1 MDIRELKPLLRTLVG
16 ELEEAVPYATAFAAT
31 SYGRSAT
38 VDTRNRRVSFARPVA
53 GVVFSAFTGKHFIEQ
68 ATNDFSE
75 EALRLAV
82 KELLGHCQ
90 AAGIDKNSE
99 MVIAPGEELDK
110 EYFVEVQKDPTTL
123 SLEDM
128 LDKGADTRERISKLS
143 PRFTTCGVTYGYTT
157 RCELFVN
164 RTKSLYQ
171 ELPRWDSIWFGMLA
185 DKGASIMAHGGDSR
199 PGGYELMT
207 FDENIAA
214 RKIANYEKLLGAP
227 RIPNPGM
234 HDCIFSPG
242 VAGLT
247 AHEAFGHGTEVDMYL
262 KERGKGHQFRNKR
275 VAAKGVDMLDSPAR
289 PGLPGSYF
297 FDHEGNLA
305 AETKIIDD
313 GILVR
318 GLTDVNSAIRLNYE
332 VTPNSRRQDYSHKAY
347 ARMTNTFFGPGENTL
362 EEMLETIKHGY
373 LVGLPSN
380 GMEDPKGWGIQC
392 EASLA
397 REIIDGELTDNF
409 FTPVCITGYVPE
421 LLESITMVGK
431 DLQFFTLGAC
441 GKGKMKE
448 FVRVSYGG
456 PFLRLKARIA

>member
-1 MDIRELKPLLRTLVG
+1 MDIRELKPLLKTLVE
-16 ELEEAVPYATAFAAT
+16 ELEEVVPYATAFAAT

-38 VDTRNRRVSFARPVA
+38 VDTRNRRVAFERPVA
-53 GVVFSAFTGKHFIEQ
+53 GVVLAAFTGEHFIET
-68 ATNDFSE
+68 ATNDF
-75 EALRLAV
+75 
-82 KELLGHCQ
+82 
-90 AAGIDKNSE
+90 
-99 MVIAPGEELDK
+99 GEESLRAAAAELISHCNNTGVVKDSKYVIPAGEQLEK
-110 EYFVEVQKDPTTL
+110 EFFVDVEKDPTEL

-128 LDKGADTRERISKLS
+128 LDEAANTKERIANLS
-143 PRFTTCGVTYGYTT
+143 SHFTTCGVRYGYVT
-157 RCELFVN
+157 RCELFIN
-164 RTKSLYQ
+164 RAKCLYQ
-171 ELPRWDSIWFGMLA
+171 ELPRWDSMWFGMLN
-185 DKGASIMAHGGDSR
+185 DKGSSIMAHGGDSR

-207 FDENIAA
+207 FDEAIAG

-242 VAGLT
+242 VTGLT

-262 KERGKGHQFRNKR
+262 KDRGRGHQFRNKR

-289 PGLPGSYF
+289 PGLPGSFF

-305 AETKIIDD
+305 TETKIIDD

-318 GLTDVNSAIRLNYE
+318 GLTDVNSAVRLGYE
-332 VTPNSRRQDYSHKAY
+332 ITPNSRRQDYSHKVY
-347 ARMTNTFFGPGENTL
+347 ARMTNTFFGPGNDTFED
-362 EEMLETIKHGY
+362 MLASIEHGY

-397 REIIDGELTDNF
+397 REIKDGKLTDNF
-409 FTPVCITGYVPE
+409 FTPVVITGYVPE
-421 LLESITMVGK
+421 LLESISMVGK
-431 DLQFFTLGAC
+431 DMQFFTLGAC

-456 PFLRLKARIA
+456 PFLRLRARIA